1 MELAS
6 FGKRALR
13 LLRSDCH
20 LQHTYTNVYI
30 QICLWASF
38 TFRGPENVALSSL
51 FNARPQPSFCVLYI
65 SVFVAL
71 RQRMH
76 TSSIWQRYTIL
87 YWSMNDMFEYPHLH
101 SAELRLRSADEPL
114 KLVLRTLATAG
125 LFTDQRVFYKRPC
138 FIHVNGEYMRMEFH
152 RGNT

>member
-1 MELAS
+1 
-6 FGKRALR
+6 
-13 LLRSDCH
+13 
-20 LQHTYTNVYI
+20 
-30 QICLWASF
+30 
-38 TFRGPENVALSSL
+38 
-51 FNARPQPSFCVLYI
+51 
-65 SVFVAL
+65 
-71 RQRMH
+71 
-76 TSSIWQRYTIL
+76 
-87 YWSMNDMFEYPHLH
+87 MNDMFEYPHLH